1 MKAETLTIKERG
13 LLTLYKVLEH
23 EKTYNFGTLRA
34 ALMKAGASIQY
45 ATLIIQ
51 ELEHYGVLEKVGRGV
66 YKVNKSKLTKLARE
80 YGLLR

>member
-1 MKAETLTIKERG
+1 VEALTIKERG
-13 LLTLYKVLEH
+13 LLVLYKMLEH
-23 EKTYNFGTLRA
+23 DKTYSFGALKV

-51 ELEHYGVLEKVGRGV
+51 ELEFHGALEKVGRGV
-66 YKVNKSKLTKLARE
+66 YKVNKNKLAKLAKE

>member
-1 MKAETLTIKERG
+1 VVEALTIKERG
-13 LLTLYKVLEH
+13 LLVLYKVLEH
-23 EKTYNFGTLRA
+23 EKTYSFGELRA

-51 ELEHYGVLEKVGRGV
+51 ELEYHGVLERVGRGV
-66 YKVNKSKLTKLARE
+66 YKINKSKLSKLAKD

>member
-1 MKAETLTIKERG
+1 VVEALTIKERG
-13 LLTLYKVLEH
+13 LLVLYKVLEH
-23 EKTYNFGTLRA
+23 EKTYSFGELRA

-51 ELEHYGVLEKVGRGV
+51 ELEYHGVLERVGRGV
-66 YKVNKSKLTKLARE
+66 YKVNKSKLAKLAKD

>member
-1 MKAETLTIKERG
+1 VVEALTIKERG
-13 LLTLYKVLEH
+13 LLVLYKVLEH
-23 EKTYNFGTLRA
+23 EKTYSFGELRA

-51 ELEHYGVLEKVGRGV
+51 ELEYHGALERVGRGV
-66 YKVNKSKLTKLARE
+66 YKVNKSKLSKLAKD